1 MPADDYEDYDD
12 YEEVEELD
20 DDIEEVEEFDDVE
33 DVEEVDEDEAEIDR
47 GRKQLQ
53 RGRLTEFGDRLKG
66 GASRP
71 GEEEVRK
78 SPFVM
83 VMAGAIAGLAVLALV
98 FFIMLLSASEQRAF
112 DAAADKLKQKAYPE
126 AEILFEKFLEAYPDG
141 EYEEAA
147 RIGKHKSKVLK
158 FVAADSFTPSG
169 VHEAMEELNEF
180 ISVCRDYP
188 SFAEEREDVRR
199 FSEHFARVGAIVA
212 EDQREQEPLDDSR
225 AAAKLMEQFSAE
237 DIPISLTDEI
247 RRLQN
252 KAEAAILKQN
262 VLDSAVKEI
271 RGYIEVGDMTGAF
284 KSRESLVTRYPI
296 LGQDK
301 DVGKVL
307 QEILTKELEL
317 TAAEK
322 LGIDAETEDVASQLR
337 KSASLALRTQA
348 TVDQVSQ
355 GRRVF
360 AVGVDS
366 CYGLD
371 SETGAPLWK
380 RNLGQNLGQRQAF
393 TPMPVDASRPAL
405 LVYRTVTEELMMLD
419 QKDGSLIW
427 RQKIPPPEG
436 RPIVYQQQIYLTTA
450 TAEASELWQI
460 SVGTG
465 RAVAKVKFQRGIV
478 GPPAITSDKK
488 HMLIAGDSSV
498 VYTLSINPLECKKVS
513 YIPHEIGS
521 IEAPILTMG
530 GIYLICDNEAER
542 CRLRVMRMGEDLSL
556 TAGYEEYVEGQVTG
570 ECLLRGAELMVPSTP
585 QRVTV
590 FSVDDQPDASPPI
603 SRKGANQLENAV
615 VSQTF
620 LRAGPGGQVWM
631 AGQDLRKFKVNANSM
646 ELTPEIAAEGQH
658 LQPIQFLDQNVFVT
672 TNEAFSS
679 SVFFT
684 KVQPQEMVGL
694 WRTVIGTNVV
704 AAGPSD
710 SKESMIVVGDFGEVF
725 RVPLAK
731 IQGGEFITDRIS
743 RYNIPEKLND
753 QIGGTTLKDGRT
765 AAYCGGEEPSLWTF
779 TTSGQLEQKWSLPG
793 TPETEPVS
801 IGQGALV
808 AVPGR
813 LHLTADRR
821 GRVEDYRAAQGAQGQ
836 ASWKSLVALS
846 DIQALAITG
855 RNEAI
860 RVEYRTNPSP
870 HLFEVSKT
878 PLSQTIDF
886 APAVDGD
893 YLCAATSEGNLQL
906 MSTATLEVLAEVS
919 LGGVPS
925 AAPTAANG
933 HFFVQ
938 VRRKQLKVFSA
949 ASGLQQTGELDLNG
963 RFLVGAP
970 VSVRGGGFVI
980 CLSDGTVMLL
990 DADGNATAKS
1000 IQLGQQAQRGPIVVG
1015 SSLVVIGLDGSLYS
1029 VEDIVN

>member
-1 MPADDYEDYDD
+1 MPADDYEDYDE
-12 YEEVEELD
+12 Y
-20 DDIEEVEEFDDVE
+20 E
-33 DVEEVDEDEAEIDR
+33 DVEEVDEFEDDVEEVEDVDEVEEIDEDEAEIDR
-47 GRKQLQ
+47 GRRQLQ

-71 GEEEVRK
+71 GEEEVRR

-83 VMAGAIAGLAVLALV
+83 AMAGAIAALAVLALV
-98 FFIMLLSASEQRAF
+98 FFVMLLSASEQRAF
-112 DAAADKLKQKAYPE
+112 NAAAEKLKQKAYPE
-126 AEILFEKFLEAYPDG
+126 SEILFEKFLESYPDG

-147 RIGKHKSKVLK
+147 RIGKHKSKVQK
-158 FVAADSFTPSG
+158 YVSADSFTTSA
-169 VHEAMEELNEF
+169 VNDALKELNEF
-180 ISVCRDYP
+180 ISVCRDFD

-199 FSEHFARVGAIVA
+199 FSERIARVGAVVA
-212 EDQREQEPLDDSR
+212 EAQREQQPLEDSR
-225 AAAKLMEQFSAE
+225 AAAKLMEQFAA
-237 DIPISLTDEI
+237 DKLPISLTDEI

-271 RGYIEVGDMTGAF
+271 RGFIEVGDMTGAF
-284 KSRESLVTRYPI
+284 ESRESLITRYPI
-296 LGQDK
+296 LGQDE
-301 DVGKVL
+301 DVTAVL
-307 QEILTKELEL
+307 QEILRKELEL
-317 TAAEK
+317 TSSEK
-322 LGIDAETEDVASQLR
+322 LGVDASTDEIVSDRR
-337 KSASLALRTQA
+337 KSASLSLRTQA

-371 SETGAPLWK
+371 SETGEPLWK

-393 TPMPVDASRPAL
+393 TPMTVDASQPAL
-405 LVYRTVTEELMMLD
+405 LVYRTVTEELMMLN
-419 QKDGSLIW
+419 QQDGSLIW
-427 RQKIPPPEG
+427 RQKVPPPEG
-436 RPIVYQQQIYLTTA
+436 RPIVFQQQIYLTTV

-465 RAVAKVKFQRGIV
+465 RAVARIRFKRGIV
-478 GPPAITSDKK
+478 GPPAITSDKE

-498 VYTLSINPLECKKVS
+498 IYTLNINPLECKQVS
-513 YIPHEIGS
+513 YIPHDTGS

-530 GIYLICDNEAER
+530 SIFLVCDNEAER
-542 CRLRVMRMGEDLSL
+542 CRLRTLRLKDDGGL
-556 TAGYEEYVEGQVTG
+556 TIGHTEYVDGQVTG
-570 ECLLRGAELMVPSTP
+570 ECLLRGPDLFVPSTP
-585 QRVTV
+585 QRVTA
-590 FSVDDQPDASPPI
+590 FSVDDQLDASPPI
-603 SRKGANQLENAV
+603 SRKGANQLENATI
-615 VSQTF
+615 SRTF
-620 LRAGPGGQVWM
+620 LRAGPGGQLWM
-631 AGQDLRKFKVNANSM
+631 AGQDLRKFHLRTNAL
-646 ELTPEIAAEGQH
+646 ELDTEIAAEGQH

-672 TNEAFSS
+672 TNESFSS

-684 KVQPQEMVGL
+684 KVDPQMMVGQ

-710 SKESMIVVGDFGEVF
+710 TRESMIAVGDFGEVF
-725 RVPLAK
+725 RIPLQLIK
-731 IQGGEFITDRIS
+731 GGEFITDRIS
-743 RYNIPEKLND
+743 RYNIPEGLED
-753 QIGGTTLKDGRT
+753 QIGGMTLRDGRLVS
-765 AAYCGGEEPSLWTF
+765 YCGGDEPSLWTF
-779 TTSGQLEQKWSLPG
+779 TTSGQLEQRWSLPG
-793 TPETEPVS
+793 PPETPPVS
-801 IGQGALV
+801 LGQGALV

-821 GRVEDYRAAQGAQGQ
+821 GRIEDYRAAQSSDGQ

-846 DIQALAITG
+846 ENQALAITG

-860 RVEYRTNPSP
+860 RVEFRTNPGP

-878 PLSQTIDF
+878 PLGQSVDF
-886 APAVDGD
+886 APAVSGEN
-893 YLCAATSEGNLQL
+893 LAVVTSEGNIQL
-906 MSTATLEVLAEVS
+906 MSTATLEVLAEAP

-925 AAPTAANG
+925 AAPFASRG

-938 VRRKQLKVFSA
+938 VRRKELKVFS
-949 ASGLQQTGELDLNG
+949 SENGLQEVGGLALNG

-970 VSVRGGGFVI
+970 VPVDGGGFVI
-980 CLSDGTVMLL
+980 SLSDGTVMLL

-1029 VEDIVN
+1029 VEDIVE